1 VVVPME
7 GDGWPP
13 SRVRAREVVMVFLRV
28 VRGGGGHVSP
38 PGCVRGVVGA
48 NRGWW
53 AGKPSVSCTRGG
65 GCKRRVVVGT
75 LAAAAAAV
83 VVVVVSI
90 GVG

>member
-1 VVVPME
+1 ME

-53 AGKPSVSCTRGG
+53 AGKPSVLCTRGG
-65 GCKRRVVVGT
+65 GCKQRVVVGT

-83 VVVVVSI
+83 VVVVVGI